1 MSPMLEPAKARAAWT
16 LEAQSAARRTGLDEA
31 QTTKTVDL
39 YLAAREEH
47 RAAAE
52 EIRIKMREKFEA
64 AQDEDG
70 DLRDIGSELR
80 KQVGD
85 LQKSQRDKLT
95 TALTE
100 AVGAEKAGKLTAS
113 LGSFNPNWDMMVNA
127 LTGFT
132 LEPANLNKAVSA
144 TEQYVIATNHVR
156 DSGGDDPAEMR
167 TAMQEA
173 RANLADALEPILS
186 PEQMDG
192 FRRTMNPGR
201 GPGGRGGDG
210 QRGPR
215 GQPE

>member
-1 MSPMLEPAKARAAWT
+1 MAPMLEPAKAKAAWT
-16 LEAQSAARRTGLDEA
+16 LEAQSAARRTSLDEA

-70 DLRDIGSELR
+70 DMREIGAEMR

-85 LQKSQRDKLT
+85 LQKSQRDKLNA
-95 TALTE
+95 ALSE
-100 AVGAEKAGKLTAS
+100 ALGAEKAGKVAAS

-127 LTGFT
+127 LTGFN
-132 LEPANLNKAVSA
+132 LEPAKLTKAVGA
-144 TEQYVIATNHVR
+144 TEHYILATDPLR
-156 DSGGDDPAEMR
+156 GTGSDDPGAMR

-186 PEQMDG
+186 PEQMDE
-192 FRRTMNPGR
+192 FRRTMSPGR

-210 QRGPR
+210 PRGPR